1 MTTHLRTA
9 AATAGLLAMLSVP
22 AAAWAAFAWRE
33 GVEELADALPSGGD
47 GSLGIVDGIL
57 ALTIYPGG
65 IVQGTYSLADQGGFR
80 GVSGG
85 LKGDRIWLDIGG
97 GMHAMQVSGTFR
109 DGVLDTVV
117 IEAGPDIVHFRSV
130 APASRS

>member
-22 AAAWAAFAWRE
+22 AAAWA
-33 GVEELADALPSGGD
+33 DASAPQHYQLKTCEVIERQAGEF
-47 GSLGIVDGIL
+47 DGIL

-109 DGVLDTVV
+109 DGVLDTIV
-117 IEAGPDIVHFRSV
+117 IRPGANLEHFVSAGPAHQL
-130 APASRS
+130 